1 MPQLDL
7 SADDMLATTRSVRK
21 RLDFSRPVEPE
32 VIRECLELALQAPT
46 GGNSQSWQFVVV
58 TDAEKRKTLGDLYR
72 KGWAFY
78 RGNEQLGGRPIV
90 GDSARAQQLRR
101 IVDSSDYLAEHMHE
115 APVLLIPC
123 IKGRTDGAPVV
134 AQAGHWGSIIPAAW
148 SFMLA
153 ARARGLGTSW
163 TTVHLFYEQAAAQ
176 ALGIP
181 FEQVMQVALIPVAYT
196 LGTDFKPATRQPLER
211 VVHWDAW

>member
-58 TDAEKRKTLGDLYR
+58 TDAEKRQTLGDLYR

-101 IVDSSDYLAEHMHE
+101 IVDS
-115 APVLLIPC
+115 V
-123 IKGRTDGAPVV
+123 R
-134 AQAGHWGSIIPAAW
+134 
-148 SFMLA
+148 
-153 ARARGLGTSW
+153 R
-163 TTVHLFYEQAAAQ
+163 
-176 ALGIP
+176 
-181 FEQVMQVALIPVAYT
+181 
-196 LGTDFKPATRQPLER
+196 PLPLPPQE
-211 VVHWDAW
+211 

>member
-90 GDSARAQQLRR
+90 GDSARRPLPLPPQEQQVLLDRARVTVALEAVRRYREALPSGIRSLRYGTYKAR
-101 IVDSSDYLAEHMHE
+101 GLHAE
-115 APVLLIPC
+115 APVIAVIRLDVLLELLDLDLAVIVLHAVTSC
-123 IKGRTDGAPVV
+123 AC
-134 AQAGHWGSIIPAAW
+134 AGLATPDRAW
-148 SFMLA
+148 L
-153 ARARGLGTSW
+153 
-163 TTVHLFYEQAAAQ
+163 
-176 ALGIP
+176 
-181 FEQVMQVALIPVAYT
+181 
-196 LGTDFKPATRQPLER
+196 
-211 VVHWDAW
+211 

>member
-90 GDSARAQQLRR
+90 GDSARAPEPPP
-101 IVDSSDYLAEHMHE
+101 IVDPSDHLAEHTHD
-115 APVLLIPC
+115 APALRLPLL
-123 IKGRTDGAPVV
+123 KVQTAGAPGL
-134 AQAGHWGSIIPAAW
+134 APPGLWRYIIRP
-148 SFMLA
+148 
-153 ARARGLGTSW
+153 
-163 TTVHLFYEQAAAQ
+163 
-176 ALGIP
+176 P
-181 FEQVMQVALIPVAYT
+181 
-196 LGTDFKPATRQPLER
+196 
-211 VVHWDAW
+211 

>member
-72 KGWAFY
+72 EGWAFY

-101 IVDSSDYLAEHMHE
+101 IVDSVRRPLPLPPQEQQVLLDRARVTVALEAVRRYREALPSGIRSLRYGTYKARGLHAE
-115 APVLLIPC
+115 APVIAVIRLDVLLELLDLDLAVIVLHAVTSC
-123 IKGRTDGAPVV
+123 VC
-134 AQAGHWGSIIPAAW
+134 AGLATLDRAW
-148 SFMLA
+148 L
-153 ARARGLGTSW
+153 
-163 TTVHLFYEQAAAQ
+163 
-176 ALGIP
+176 
-181 FEQVMQVALIPVAYT
+181 
-196 LGTDFKPATRQPLER
+196 
-211 VVHWDAW
+211 